1 MSSMGLMI
9 KKILFT
15 AFFASLC
22 AVVHAQSLS
31 VTPDVVQMGEI
42 ALKSKNR
49 VELICVNLS
58 DKPLVIRDIQTD
70 CTCTKPAWS
79 KSPVMPGDSVRITV
93 TLTPTDRGAF
103 YKTVR
108 FITVP
113 ASEKVQQAVLRGKV
127 Y

>member
-1 MSSMGLMI
+1 MDHMI
-9 KKILFT
+9 KKNLFT
-15 AFFASLC
+15 VLLASFC
-22 AVVHAQSLS
+22 VESQAQSLS
-31 VTPDVVQMGEI
+31 VKPDVVQMGEI

-79 KSPVMPGDSVRITV
+79 KSPVMPGDSVRVTV

-108 FITVP
+108 FVTVP